1 MLPCLVPFVCCHTS
15 PLELTDHWILAG
27 WRVRPDGHR
36 GGGLH
41 LQHLHKTDLSLLLLR
56 GGLDIHAFRLGISQL
71 LPEDGR
77 DRADGSFVEWCLYCT
92 VMLHVCPPPTH
103 KACSLTRTC
112 ATAGQMVMNQWINDC
127 PVGREGKLDIPVVS
141 CHGYRSQ
148 ESMYAFY
155 NSTTVPALRQ

>member
-1 MLPCLVPFVCCHTS
+1 M
-15 PLELTDHWILAG
+15 
-27 WRVRPDGHR
+27 
-36 GGGLH
+36 H

-77 DRADGSFVEWCLYCT
+77 DRADGSFVEWCLYC
-92 VMLHVCPPPTH
+92 
-103 KACSLTRTC
+103 
-112 ATAGQMVMNQWINDC
+112 AGQMVMNQWINDC